1 LTALRV
7 VVFCTQV
14 PVTPTTI
21 DKLRATADEA
31 EAAGYAA
38 LAAGD
43 RDAALKAFERAQD
56 CRFFADQLEKKGPP
70 PALTRQRRPLPTE
83 GAGPIIDNPPMFTA
97 EHRAN
102 MSKAQAPR
110 GPSAKLAALAWK
122 LDPPLSLAGL
132 AKKVGISPSLITKAA
147 SGKAPMPTGAADK
160 IQKLTGYPATSWPRL
175 S

>member
-1 LTALRV
+1 MTALRV

-14 PVTPTTI
+14 PVTPNTVER
-21 DKLRATADEA
+21 LRATADEA

-38 LAAGD
+38 LEAGD
-43 RDAALKAFERAQD
+43 KDAALAAFQKAQD
-56 CRFFADQLEKKGPP
+56 CRFFAAQLEKSRP
-70 PALTRQRRPLPTE
+70 PAAPARQRRRLPTE
-83 GAGPIIDNPPMFTA
+83 GPGSIIDNQPMFTA

-102 MSKAQAPR
+102 MSKAQEPT

-132 AKKVGISPSLITKAA
+132 AKKAGISPSLITKAA
-147 SGKAPMPTGAADK
+147 SGKAPMPKGAAEK
-160 IQKLTGYPATSWPRL
+160 IQRLTGYPITAWHRL